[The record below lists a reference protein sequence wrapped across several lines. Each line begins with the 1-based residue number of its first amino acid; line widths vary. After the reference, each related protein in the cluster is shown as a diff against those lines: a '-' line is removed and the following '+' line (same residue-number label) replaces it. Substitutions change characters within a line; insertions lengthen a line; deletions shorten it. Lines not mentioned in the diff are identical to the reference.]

1 MKFKLLAIGDKFE
14 LHGEVFVK
22 TSPIIASNV
31 STNHN
36 KMVPGYTTVKLLTH
50 GGKEASI
57 KNSLK
62 SEAVMTAF
70 NEFYSSCLLLLED
83 KTALETAR
91 DKFIKTLTG

>member
-14 LHGEVFVK
+14 LQGEVYVK

-36 KMVPGYTTVKLLTH
+36 KMVPGYTAVKLLTQ
-50 GGKEASI
+50 GGKEASV
-57 KNSLK
+57 KENLNC
-62 SEAVMTAF
+62 EEVMTAF
-70 NEFYSSCLLLLED
+70 NEFYSSCLALLED

>member
-14 LHGEVFVK
+14 LQGEVYVK

-36 KMVPGYTTVKLLTH
+36 KMVPGYTTVTLLTQ
-50 GGKEASI
+50 GGKEASV
-57 KNSLK
+57 KENLNR
-62 SEAVMTAF
+62 EEVMTAF
-70 NEFYSSCLLLLED
+70 NEFYSSCLTLLED